1 MRAPVRRIVVD
12 PMMPVGDFLRLLGIY
27 DDEVE
32 MVVDGQPILLVL
44 HRSDKSDSPMS
55 FEEHAKMADGTHE
68 GEQTKESFDAI

>member
-32 MVVDGQPILLVL
+32 MVIEGQPILLVL
-44 HRSDKSDSPMS
+44 HRSNKLDSPMF
-55 FEEHAKMADGTHE
+55 FEEHSKAADSTRQ